1 MTKGAILKQ
10 IGDAGIVAVIRANT
24 VERSIEV
31 AEACVAGG
39 VKGIELTFTVPNAS
53 QAIAS
58 LVNEYADRP
67 DVLIGAGTVLN
78 DYDAQEAIKVGAKFI
93 VSATFSASVAA
104 VCNASGINY
113 IPGCF
118 TPTEV
123 YRAKTSGAALIKIFP
138 AGLVGPAI
146 VKDFHGPFPDT
157 DFMTTGG
164 VGLANLNDWFDAG
177 VFAVGVGGSLVGN
190 DHTDLTVIQANA
202 QKFSAK
208 YAEWRAQHK

>member
-10 IGDAGIVAVIRANT
+10 LGESGIVAVIRAST
-24 VERSIEV
+24 VERSVEV

-39 VKGIELTFTVPNAS
+39 VKGIELTFTVPNAG
-53 QAIAS
+53 QAIAK
-58 LVNEYADRP
+58 LVEEYADRP
-67 DVLIGAGTVLN
+67 DVLIGAGTVLS
-78 DYDAQEAIKVGAKFI
+78 DYDAHEAIKAGASFI
-93 VSATFSASVAA
+93 VSATFSESVAA

-113 IPGCF
+113 VPGCF

-123 YRAKTSGAALIKIFP
+123 YHAKTFGSDLIKVFP
-138 AGLVGPAI
+138 AGLVGPAV

-164 VGLANLNDWFDAG
+164 VSLDNLTDWFDAG

-190 DHTDLTVIQANA
+190 DQTDLTTIQSNA
-202 QKFSAK
+202 AKFTAK
-208 YAEWRAQHK
+208 YQAWRAK